1 MSDVEEKIFLN
12 ADDVADD
19 LEISRQDAEQLIKEL
34 NARMVN
40 MGGMCIK
47 GKVSALFYRKMKD
60 TGFSSPEGKQ
70 EPDRQ
75 SLMEKRLLNIAEFCF
90 YSGLQRKLASR
101 LAKEIGIEKRIGR
114 RVMYDRVLFDKW
126 CDGNSKVL

>member
-1 MSDVEEKIFLN
+1 MENEKILLTASDVAK
-12 ADDVADD
+12 D
-19 LEISRQDAEQLIKEL
+19 LDTDIQDAERIIKEL
-34 NARMVN
+34 NARVVN

-60 TGFSSPEGKQ
+60 TGFSSPEGKP

-75 SLMEKRLLNIAEFCF
+75 SLMEKRLLNIEEFCF

-101 LAKEIGIEKRIGR
+101 LAKEISIEKRIGR
-114 RVMYDRVLFDKW
+114 RVMYDRILFDRW
-126 CDGNSKVL
+126 CDSNSNAL

>member
-1 MSDVEEKIFLN
+1 MENEKIFLT
-12 ADDVADD
+12 ASDVAED
-19 LEISRQDAEQLIKEL
+19 LDTDIQDAERIIKEL
-34 NARMVN
+34 NARIVN

-60 TGFSSPEGKQ
+60 TGFSSPEGKP

-75 SLMEKRLLNIAEFCF
+75 SLMEKRLLNIEEFCF

-101 LAKEIGIEKRIGR
+101 FAKEIGIEKRIGR
-114 RVMYDRVLFDKW
+114 RVIYDRILFDRW
-126 CDGNSKVL
+126 CDNNSNAL